1 MLEKGDEEM
10 EPLYT
15 AVVSATGGREGHV
28 KSEDGIIDLDVRQ
41 PKALGGSGEEAANP
55 ELFFAS
61 GYAACFDGALN
72 LVLRKNKIKADTT
85 VTANVT
91 IGKDEA
97 DGGLKLAVRLD
108 VSIPDLSKE
117 ETEKYAKEAHQ
128 VCPYSKA
135 TRGNIDVTIVTV

>member
-1 MLEKGDEEM
+1 M

-15 AVVSATGGREGHV
+15 AVVTATGGREGHV
-28 KSEDGIIDLDVRQ
+28 KSEDGIIDFDVRQ

-55 ELFFAS
+55 ELLFAS
-61 GYAACFDGALN
+61 GFAACYDSALN
-72 LVLRKNKIKADTT
+72 LVLRKNRVKAETS
-85 VTANVT
+85 VTSNVT
-91 IGKDEA
+91 IGKDES

-117 ETEKYAKEAHQ
+117 EVEKYAAEAHQ

-135 TRGNIDVTIVTV
+135 TRGNIDVTIITV